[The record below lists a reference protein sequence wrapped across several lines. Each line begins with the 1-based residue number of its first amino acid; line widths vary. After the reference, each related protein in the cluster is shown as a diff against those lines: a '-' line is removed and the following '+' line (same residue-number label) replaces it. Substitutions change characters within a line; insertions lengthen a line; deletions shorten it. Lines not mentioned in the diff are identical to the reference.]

1 MGICEKGRIIRER
14 ERKRGREGEREEEIE
29 GGRERE
35 RERKRE
41 REGEREEER
50 ERECENAFPCGDV
63 ENENVIE
70 RRRESEYKNLMD
82 VSWLTLVQ
90 SKI

>member
-1 MGICEKGRIIRER
+1 MHKRLRTWVRKATVSVFTSVCEE
-14 ERKRGREGEREEEIE
+14 
-29 GGRERE
+29 
-35 RERKRE
+35 E

-90 SKI
+90 SKT